1 MGAAGLAGWLLL
13 LLVTLLIMPATG
25 AEDCGEGEYLHEGH
39 CCVSCPAGTYVVQ
52 HCSAPHLRGRC
63 VPCTKGEGYT
73 AHENGLEECLLCRQ
87 CKEDQITLRPCTLTH
102 DTECQCKQGYFCPA
116 EGCEI
121 CQRCSTMCP
130 EGKEIVQNCNATMD
144 LGCGLPDQG
153 STALVWIIVIIL
165 VVGGL
170 LLFFVI
176 RKLKGSEAA
185 SIDKDAEKGL
195 ESEGSTE
202 SLILPEVETPAN
214 NAAKPE
220 GGDSGESPE
229 GPAQPNVNLEVKT
242 TSPEENGVVLS
253 EWGTILRQMERCW
266 RRIAES
272 SLPAKTG
279 QNPAFHQNAPFNI
292 PSGRMPANCMVREP
306 KCQIIVKDLSQKEL
320 RDSYGAFI
328 NEVPLKK
335 WKRLMRTHLQENDIV
350 KIINDFPNDIE
361 EQSYQMLLAWK
372 NTLGEKQSIIKLLDE
387 LRYLDTKAYD
397 NVLNTLKSN
406 SIISKLEATD

>member
-1 MGAAGLAGWLLL
+1 
-13 LLVTLLIMPATG
+13 
-25 AEDCGEGEYLHEGH
+25 
-39 CCVSCPAGTYVVQ
+39 
-52 HCSAPHLRGRC
+52 
-63 VPCTKGEGYT
+63 
-73 AHENGLEECLLCRQ
+73 
-87 CKEDQITLRPCTLTH
+87 
-102 DTECQCKQGYFCPA
+102 
-116 EGCEI
+116 
-121 CQRCSTMCP
+121 MCP

-176 RKLKGSEAA
+176 RRLKGNEAA

-220 GGDSGESPE
+220 GGNSGESPE
-229 GPAQPNVNLEVKT
+229 GPAQPDVNLEVKN
-242 TSPEENGVVLS
+242 TSPEENSIVLS

-306 KCQIIVKDLSQKEL
+306 KCQIIVKDLSPKEL
-320 RDSYGAFI
+320 RDTYGAFI
-328 NEVPLKK
+328 NEVPRRK
-335 WKRLMRTHLQENDIV
+335 WKRLMRAHLQENDIV